1 MEVLDGGGVAYSSLG
16 DTLSQTASVLILTF
30 AVVLVVCG
38 RTRSVARELGEL
50 GSSSDWASV
59 LL

>member
-16 DTLSQTASVLILTF
+16 DTLSQTASVLTF

-38 RTRSVARELGEL
+38 RTRSVARELGGL